1 MYWTDA
7 AAGDQLIESQQQQQQ
22 QQCAS
27 AYNLNVNIIRLQ
39 EANDRRWRK
48 RMSHAYTKFLAS
60 SAAAS
65 Q

>member
-7 AAGDQLIESQQQQQQ
+7 AAGDQLIESQQ